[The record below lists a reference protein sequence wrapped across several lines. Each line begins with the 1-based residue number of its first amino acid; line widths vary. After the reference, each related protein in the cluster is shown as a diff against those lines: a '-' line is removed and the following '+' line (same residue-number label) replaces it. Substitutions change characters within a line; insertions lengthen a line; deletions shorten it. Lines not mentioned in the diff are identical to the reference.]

1 VPVETAEACLQIE
14 VETQEVHGMEVPR
27 RFCLTGKPVDVVEL
41 LDQWF
46 GSDYRY
52 CKVKGD
58 DGALYI
64 LRFDEIRSDWHLT
77 MFVSARAQA
86 ATMHARADF
95 PRIAV

>member
-1 VPVETAEACLQIE
+1 MQIE

-52 CKVKGD
+52 CKVKGS

-77 MFVSARAQA
+77 MFASARAQA
-86 ATMHARADF
+86 ATMHTRAESQ
-95 PRIAV
+95 RVAV